1 MTNLLLYFTVICQ
14 IESSG
19 GKNMIGPGGCEGWL
33 GMKEIAVSDVNRIA
47 GTDYQPADRHDKGHC
62 LDMFKIL
69 IEHYLP
75 KNATMEQV
83 ALFWCRGT
91 KKSKKKDRP
100 AKVVEYLEKVR
111 LEYERNHLSAL

>member
-19 GKNMIGPGGCEGWL
+19 GKNMIGPDGCEGWL
-33 GMKEIAVSDVNRIA
+33 GMKEIAVVDCNRIA
-47 GTDYQPADRHDKGHC
+47 KTTFVYDDRHDLAACFK
-62 LDMFKIL
+62 MFKIL
-69 IEHYLP
+69 VEHYLP

-111 LEYERNHLSAL
+111 VEYERNHLPAL